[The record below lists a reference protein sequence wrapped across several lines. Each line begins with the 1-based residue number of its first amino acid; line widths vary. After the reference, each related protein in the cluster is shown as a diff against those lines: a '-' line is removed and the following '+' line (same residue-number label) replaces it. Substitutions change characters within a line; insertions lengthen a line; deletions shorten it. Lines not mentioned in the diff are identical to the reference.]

1 MEKPRNKAHQKLLLL
16 RSTTVELTGKLLRK
30 ETGRSVLGAVD
41 GSKE

>member
-16 RSTTVELTGKLLRK
+16 RSTTVELTGKLLEK
-30 ETGRSVLGAVD
+30 KLVEALGAVD